1 MHENGLKKGSLRDYQ
16 VRIRIFSFSMIKP
29 PHLLVVLKTPINT
42 ETLLQLDYDT
52 ANLFVN
58 LLGEHLTGR
67 ITKNA
72 ETETKIEKT

>member
-1 MHENGLKKGSLRDYQ
+1 
-16 VRIRIFSFSMIKP
+16 MIKP